1 MRKVL
6 EGFVVIAGLMVV
18 LFAGMLVGS
27 FHSPVKAQSTV
38 TAPADVVLTV
48 GRMESYTL
56 SANQFAAV
64 PACSLA
70 QNCKAQLELCNFQ
83 PPPHSALADSSH
95 CITISPNDLGTT
107 ALWVGVSDTV
117 TIPATATTGASSST
131 TPFQIGTAAMWV
143 QPAEV
148 KQTP

>member
-1 MRKVL
+1 MRKAL
-6 EGFVVIAGLMVV
+6 ECFFTIAGLLVV

-27 FHSPVKAQSTV
+27 YHSHVKAQSTV

-56 SANQFAAV
+56 SANEFAAV
-64 PACSLA
+64 PVCSLA
-70 QNCKAQLELCNFQ
+70 QNCKAQLQLCNFQ
-83 PPPHSALADSSH
+83 PPPHPSLADSTH
-95 CITISPNDLGTT
+95 CITITPNDVGTT
-107 ALWVGVSDTV
+107 NLWMGVSDTV
-117 TIPATATTGASSST
+117 TTPATATTSESSSI